1 VKFLRDWL
9 KIDRP
14 SGVALHASQTIDLQ
28 QPYAAAFERCI
39 HGIENVLGGVIREA
53 DERRG
58 RIEATFGL
66 INSERLSCTLGRVDD
81 AHTRILIESRRGAT
95 PQPARSSQYVR
106 ALAEF
111 LQSASG

>member
-1 VKFLRDWL
+1 MKFLREWL
-9 KIDRP
+9 RIERP
-14 SGVALHASQTIDLQ
+14 SGVALHASQTLELQ

-39 HGIENVLGGVIREA
+39 RGIENVLGGAIREA

-58 RIEATFGL
+58 NIEATFGL
-66 INSERLSCTLGRVDD
+66 INSERLSCTVERIDD
-81 AHTRILIESRRGAT
+81 ANTRILIESRRGAT
-95 PQPARSSQYVR
+95 PQPPQSSQYVR